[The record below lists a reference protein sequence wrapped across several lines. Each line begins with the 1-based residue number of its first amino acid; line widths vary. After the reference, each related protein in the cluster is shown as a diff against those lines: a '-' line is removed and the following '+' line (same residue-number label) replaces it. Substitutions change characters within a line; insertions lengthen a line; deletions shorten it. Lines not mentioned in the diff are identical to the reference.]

1 MAQIDNQLSE
11 DLKLAMKAGEKD
23 KTETLR
29 TLRAQIKD
37 ARIKKGADLET
48 EDEEQVLMTAAKR
61 RKESILMF
69 KNGKRE
75 DLVAREQF
83 QLELIQ
89 KYLPEQISEE
99 EIEQIVSETISSL
112 NVSGISDLGRV
123 MGALMPKVKG
133 KADGKIVQQKVREAL
148 SKHSQ

>member
-1 MAQIDNQLSE
+1 MAQIDQQLSE
-11 DLKLAMKAGEKD
+11 DLKVAMKAGQKD

-37 ARIKKGADLET
+37 ARIKKGDDLEVA
-48 EDEEQVLMTAAKR
+48 EEEQVLMTAAKR
-61 RKESILMF
+61 RKESISMF
-69 KNGKRE
+69 KEGNRE

-89 KYLPEQISEE
+89 TYLPEQMSEE
-99 EIEQIVSETISSL
+99 EVGKIVDETISSL
-112 NVSGISDLGRV
+112 NVSNMSDLGRV

-133 KADGKIVQQKVREAL
+133 KADGKIVQQKVRDAL
-148 SKHSQ
+148 SKLT

>member
-1 MAQIDNQLSE
+1 MAQIDDRLSS
-11 DLKLAMKAGEKD
+11 DVITSMKAGEKS

-37 ARIKKGADLET
+37 AKIKKGEDLDMAE
-48 EDEEQVLMTAAKR
+48 EEQVLLTAAKR
-61 RKESILMF
+61 RKESIEMF
-69 KNGKRE
+69 KQGNRS
-75 DLVAREQF
+75 DLVKNEEF

-99 EIEQIVSETISSL
+99 EVERIVHDTISSL
-112 NVSGISDLGRV
+112 NVSGMSDLGRI

-148 SKHSQ
+148 SNLS

>member
-1 MAQIDNQLSE
+1 MAQIDQQLSE
-11 DLKLAMKAGEKD
+11 DLKLSMKAGEKE

-37 ARIKKGADLET
+37 ARIKKGDELDVAE
-48 EDEEQVLMTAAKR
+48 EEQVLMTATKR
-61 RKESILMF
+61 RKESISMF
-69 KNGKRE
+69 KEGGRD

-99 EIEQIVSETISSL
+99 EIENIVKETIASL
-112 NVSGISDLGRV
+112 NVSGMSDLGRV

-133 KADGKIVQQKVREAL
+133 KTDGKIVQQKVREAL
-148 SKHSQ
+148 SKLT

>member
-1 MAQIDNQLSE
+1 MAQIDQQLSE
-11 DLKLAMKAGEKD
+11 DLKVAMKAGQKD

-37 ARIKKGADLET
+37 ARIKKGDDLEVA
-48 EDEEQVLMTAAKR
+48 EEEQVLMTAAKR
-61 RKESILMF
+61 RKESISMF
-69 KNGKRE
+69 KEGNRE

-89 KYLPEQISEE
+89 TYLPEQMSDEE
-99 EIEQIVSETISSL
+99 LTNIVNETISSL
-112 NVSGISDLGRV
+112 NVSGMTDLGRI

-133 KADGKIVQQKVREAL
+133 KADGKIVQQKVREVL
-148 SKHSQ
+148 SKLT